1 MSRIAV
7 LLVEDH
13 TMVRQG
19 LRLLIEAGGDI
30 EIVGEAKTGREAVQM
45 AGDLRPDVIVM
56 DIAMPLLNG
65 LQAAR
70 QILKALP
77 TAKVLILSAHSDPEY
92 VEQVVKLGASGY
104 LVKQS
109 SGDVLA
115 KAIRELQRGKTF
127 FTPSIARR
135 LKEDYQKSRDGV
147 GLQKRSATE
156 LTSREAEL
164 LQLIAEGHVN
174 KQIASELG
182 ISTKTVEK
190 HRQHL
195 MEKLKIHD
203 IAGLTRFAIAAGI
216 IESSVQSTID
226 RDEGS
231 NKSARSQAVRQSKAI
246 MKH

>member
-1 MSRIAV
+1 MKRITV

-13 TMVRQG
+13 AIVRQG
-19 LRLLIEAGGDI
+19 LRLLVQADGDI

-45 AGDLRPDVIVM
+45 AGTLRPEVIVM

-65 LQAAR
+65 LEATR
-70 QILKALP
+70 QILKAFP
-77 TAKVLILSAHSDPEY
+77 TMKVLILSAHSDPEY
-92 VEQVVKLGASGY
+92 VEQVVKAGAMGY

-115 KAIRELQRGKTF
+115 KAIRELHNGKTF
-127 FTPSIARR
+127 FTAAIAKR
-135 LKEDYQKSRDGV
+135 LKEEYQKSPDGIGLRKNRD
-147 GLQKRSATE
+147 TE

-164 LQLIAEGHVN
+164 LQLIAEGQAN

-182 ISTKTVEK
+182 ISIKTVEK

-203 IAGLTRFAIAAGI
+203 IAGLTRFAIAEGI
-216 IESSVQSTID
+216 IESSVQSTI
-226 RDEGS
+226 
-231 NKSARSQAVRQSKAI
+231 SQGAPVK
-246 MKH
+246 

>member
-1 MSRIAV
+1 MKRITV

-13 TMVRQG
+13 AIVRQG
-19 LRLLIEAGGDI
+19 LRLLVQTDGDI

-45 AGDLRPDVIVM
+45 AGTLRPEVIVM

-65 LQAAR
+65 LEATR
-70 QILKALP
+70 QILKAFP
-77 TAKVLILSAHSDPEY
+77 TMKVLILSAHSDPEY
-92 VEQVVKLGASGY
+92 VEQVVKAGASGY

-115 KAIRELQRGKTF
+115 QAIRELHNGKTF
-127 FTPSIARR
+127 FTAAIAKR
-135 LKEDYQKSRDGV
+135 LKEEYQKSPDGIGLRKNRD
-147 GLQKRSATE
+147 TE

-164 LQLIAEGHVN
+164 LQLIAEGQAN

-182 ISTKTVEK
+182 ISIKTVEK

-203 IAGLTRFAIAAGI
+203 IAGLTRFAIAEGI
-216 IESSVQSTID
+216 IESSVQSTI
-226 RDEGS
+226 
-231 NKSARSQAVRQSKAI
+231 SQAEPVK
-246 MKH
+246 